1 MGLGLGSGLTTGT
14 ISSWSPNDVGRFP
27 ELWFEKN
34 SNIIAQYSDDGTE
47 YSETTTGADLIDLDR
62 ILRWNGKGFT
72 NKAFHQDVSNDMPRY
87 EADGA
92 DAGTLNFASGEKFMN
107 LVEGVLSGSTAETVD
122 FANEFSIL
130 IRCKPANFDAARAL
144 LGQTASANE
153 FIGFGAGAS
162 NLDDSIR
169 MKIDNN
175 TVDFTDSGSNTF
187 STSEYVTLLIIRD
200 TSNVC
205 KMYVYSETY
214 KSTASGTQWG
224 GATTQSGTATFD
236 NLGCA
241 EDDTANF
248 QGYISHVIA
257 WAVELS
263 ADQRELAIN
272 YVK

>member
-1 MGLGLGSGLTTGT
+1 MLGLNSSL
-14 ISSWSPNDVGRFP
+14 ISASSISAWSPNDVARPP

-34 SNIIAQYSDDGTE
+34 TNIIAQFSDDGTE
-47 YSETTTGADLIDLDR
+47 YSPTTTGADLNDLDR
-62 ILRWNGKGFT
+62 ILRWNGKGST
-72 NKAFHQDVSNDMPRY
+72 NKAFHQEVSNDMPRY

-92 DAGTLNFASGEKFMN
+92 DAGTLNFASAAKFMN
-107 LVEGVLSGSTAETVD
+107 LVEGVADGTTAETVD
-122 FANEFSIL
+122 FANEFSVL
-130 IRCKPANFDAARAL
+130 VRCKPANFDVARAL

-153 FIGFGAGAS
+153 FIRFGAGAS
-162 NLDDSIR
+162 NMDDSIR

-200 TSNVC
+200 SSNVC
-205 KMYVYSETY
+205 KMYVYSNTY

-236 NLGCA
+236 NLGCTT
-241 EDDTANF
+241 DDSANF
-248 QGYISHVIA
+248 EGYISHVIA
-257 WAVELS
+257 WSAELS
-263 ADQRELAIN
+263 EKERELAIN